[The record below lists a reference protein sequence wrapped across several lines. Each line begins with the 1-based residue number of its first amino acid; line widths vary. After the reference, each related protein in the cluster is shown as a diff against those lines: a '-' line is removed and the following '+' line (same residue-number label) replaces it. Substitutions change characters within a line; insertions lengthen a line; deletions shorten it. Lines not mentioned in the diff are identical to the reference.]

1 MKSRVF
7 KNILLRNLKYEKNRF
22 RVGYKYIER
31 MIYRLYDKENANR
44 ILDEVVPSII
54 EKLNAAI
61 PITKKV
67 LEIRENIIKE
77 QWQFQKVE
85 NRGDVLEKIIGNDFK
100 TASLDEEERN
110 VLFHFNQYGYKLLW
124 YILTAINDQRI
135 PKFEDKECEV
145 IEEKEKIKKDYF
157 DSFDQ
162 KLKEKVRSYYDD
174 NLIHIDQVL
183 SDVCKKEILKIYEY
197 YRDLANTTRVCI
209 LYKITDKALYKKS
222 IFWELFSWR
231 ELQECLAKEA
241 DKNAE

>member
-1 MKSRVF
+1 M
-7 KNILLRNLKYEKNRF
+7 
-22 RVGYKYIER
+22 
-31 MIYRLYDKENANR
+31 
-44 ILDEVVPSII
+44 
-54 EKLNAAI
+54 
-61 PITKKV
+61 
-67 LEIRENIIKE
+67 
-77 QWQFQKVE
+77 E